1 MTIFEPEVRPYD
13 GSKLKTWQ
21 RFNYLHPTFQ
31 YDPEK
36 KRGRFAVDERDLIE
50 DAIPPYIPDGDLQRA
65 VHLAQVLQRP
75 LLLRGEPG
83 CGKTKLAQ
91 AVAYEWYGSDYRQHY
106 FEWHIKSN
114 SKAQEGLYTF
124 DHISRL
130 RDANLARHQE
140 AGPGADVEDLK
151 RYRRFGPLGQAFA
164 VSAREQPAIVLID
177 EIDKAD
183 IDFPNDLLLELDE
196 LRFRIPETTEEV
208 RAAFPPLIFITSNQ
222 ERELP
227 GAFLRRCL
235 YHFIEFPEGDKLA
248 AIIAANFPDMM
259 EKQGALVTK
268 ALERFHKLRAAI
280 DQDPNVSKNVST
292 SELIDWFRAIDHEW
306 RATGEVK
313 GLEEEARLPYHQVL
327 LKSYNDLFRE
337 ELLKKS
343 EA

>member
-1 MTIFEPEVRPYD
+1 MKIFNPQVRAYD
-13 GSKLKTWQ
+13 GSQLDTWQ
-21 RFNYLHPTFQ
+21 RFRHAHAVFR
-31 YDPEK
+31 YDPEQ
-36 KRGRFAVDERDLIE
+36 KRGGFAINEKDLIE

-91 AVAYEWYGSDYRQHY
+91 AVAYEWYGPDYRQHY
-106 FEWHIKSN
+106 FEWHIKST

-124 DHISRL
+124 DHLSRL
-130 RDANLARHQE
+130 RDANLARHQQADE
-140 AGPGADVEDLK
+140 APAIEDLK
-151 RYRRFGPLGQAFA
+151 QYRRFGPLGQAFA
-164 VSAREQPAIVLID
+164 VSTREQPAIVLID

-196 LRFRIPETTEEV
+196 LRFRIPETGEEV
-208 RAAFPPLIFITSNQ
+208 RTAFPPLIFITSNQ

-235 YHFIEFPEGDKLA
+235 YHFIEFPDGDKLE
-248 AIIAANFPDMM
+248 AIIAANFPDMVG
-259 EKQGALVTK
+259 KQGALVQE
-268 ALERFHKLRAAI
+268 ALQRFRKLRAAI

-292 SELIDWFRAIDHEW
+292 SELIDWFRAMDYEW
-306 RATGEVK
+306 QSTGEVK
-313 GLEEEARLPYHQVL
+313 GLEAERLPYHQVL

-337 ELLKKS
+337 ELLKKN